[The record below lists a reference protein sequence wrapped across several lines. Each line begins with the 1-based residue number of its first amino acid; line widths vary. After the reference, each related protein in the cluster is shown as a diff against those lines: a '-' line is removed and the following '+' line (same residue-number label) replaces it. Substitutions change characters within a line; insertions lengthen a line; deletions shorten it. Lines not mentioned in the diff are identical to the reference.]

1 MYIEETFRSTGVE
14 ILFKADAA
22 SVKSSV
28 GVVKVLKRRQ
38 KMKSR
43 KMRRSDLNNL
53 CFLWRIHFYEHLFGC
68 VSEAVWS

>member
-22 SVKSSV
+22 TVKLSV

-43 KMRRSDLNNL
+43 KMRRNDLNNL
-53 CFLWRIHFYEHLFGC
+53 FSVANSLLLASFCC
-68 VSEAVWS
+68 VSEAV